1 MDALRLKLIARQGL
15 KIPVLLRSFFKRDGE
30 AGFYYLIYHRVSG
43 DSRFDVDLPLSLF
56 RRQLEFLARAR
67 RVVSYDEALNTLKSG
82 QEVTNEVFVLTF
94 DDGYEDFYTH
104 VFPLLRDLEL
114 PAILFVT
121 TGFVE
126 TGIPYPILHH
136 ASPDATPVD
145 WDMLGE
151 MAASGLVTVGAH
163 THTHPILTNESET
176 RVEEELAKPLEIFR
190 ARLGIKVQH
199 FAYPKALWN
208 QKVETLVTQHYASAV
223 ICDERKA
230 IPNHFNPY
238 RIPRI
243 PIRHSDGWLFFLA
256 KTRGWLEGEEA
267 LYDKLHGL
275 MRNHRRATN

>member
-1 MDALRLKLIARQGL
+1 MDALRMKQMMRQCLKL
-15 KIPVLLRSFFKRDGE
+15 PVLLNNFFKHSTE
-30 AGFYYLIYHRVSG
+30 AGFHYLIYHRVSG
-43 DSRFDVDLPLSLF
+43 DSRFDVDLPLPLF
-56 RRQLEFLARAR
+56 RRQLEFLADTG
-67 RVVSYDEALNTLKSG
+67 RVASYGEALNALKSG
-82 QEVTNEVFVLTF
+82 QPASREAFVLTF

-126 TGIPYPILHH
+126 TGTPYPILHH
-136 ASPDATPVD
+136 ASPNATPVN

-151 MAASGLVTVGAH
+151 MVTSGLVTVGAH
-163 THTHPILTNESET
+163 THTHPILPNESET
-176 RVEEELAKPLEIFR
+176 RVKEELVKPLGIFHE
-190 ARLGIKVQH
+190 RLGLKVRH

-208 QKVETLVTQHYASAV
+208 QKVEALVKQHYASAV

-230 IPNHFNPY
+230 IPHRFDPY

-243 PIRHSDGWLFFLA
+243 PIRRSDGWLFFLA
-256 KTRGWLEGEEA
+256 KIRGWLEGEEA

-275 MRNHRRATN
+275 RRNHRRASQ

>member
-1 MDALRLKLIARQGL
+1 MDALRMKQIIRQWL
-15 KIPVLLRSFFKRDGE
+15 KIPVLLNNLFRRNAE

-43 DSRFDVDLPLSLF
+43 DSDFDVDLPLPLF

-67 RVVSYDEALNTLKSG
+67 RVVSYDEALNALKSG
-82 QEVTNEVFVLTF
+82 QPVTNEAFVLTF

-114 PAILFVT
+114 PAILFAT

-136 ASPDATPVD
+136 DSPDATPVN

-163 THTHPILTNESET
+163 THTHPILTNVSET
-176 RVEEELAKPLEIFR
+176 QVEEELAKPLEIFHE
-190 ARLGIKVQH
+190 RLGIKVQH

-208 QKVETLVTQHYASAV
+208 QKVEALVKQHYATAA
-223 ICDERKA
+223 ICGEQKA
-230 IPNHFNPY
+230 TPRHFNPH

-243 PIRHSDGWLFFLA
+243 PIRRSDGWLFFLA
-256 KTRGWLEGEEA
+256 KIRGWLEGEEA
-267 LYDKLHGL
+267 LYDKLHKFSEN
-275 MRNHRRATN
+275 RK

>member
-15 KIPVLLRSFFKRDGE
+15 KIPVLLRRLFRRDDE
-30 AGFYYLIYHRVSG
+30 PGFYYLIYHRVSG
-43 DSRFDVDLPLSLF
+43 DSRFDVDLPLPLF

-67 RVVSYDEALNTLKSG
+67 RVASYDEALNALKSG
-82 QEVTNEVFVLTF
+82 QEVTDEAFVLTF

-121 TGFVE
+121 TGFIE

-136 ASPDATPVD
+136 DSPDATPVN

-163 THTHPILTNESET
+163 THTHPILTNVSET
-176 RVEEELAKPLEIFR
+176 QVEEELVKPLEIFHE
-190 ARLGIKVQH
+190 RLDIKVQH

-208 QKVETLVTQHYASAV
+208 QKVEALVNQHYATAV
-223 ICDERKA
+223 ICGEQKA
-230 IPNHFNPY
+230 TPRHFKPY

-243 PIRHSDGWLFFLA
+243 PIRRSDGWLFFLA
-256 KTRGWLEGEEA
+256 KIRSWLEGEEA
-267 LYDKLHGL
+267 LYDKLHEFR
-275 MRNHRRATN
+275 RNHRRTTN